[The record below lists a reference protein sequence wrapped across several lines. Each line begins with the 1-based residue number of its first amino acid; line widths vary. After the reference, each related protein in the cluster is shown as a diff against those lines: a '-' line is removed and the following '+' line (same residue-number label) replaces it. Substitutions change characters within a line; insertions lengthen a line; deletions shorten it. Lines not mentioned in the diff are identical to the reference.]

1 MSKAKKYKYEKG
13 DKVGLYEIIKPLPS
27 EPNVKNLVIY
37 CECLLCGE
45 KVKRWANRLGSKH
58 RGCDANVKIEKQ
70 KPEPE
75 TMHPLLHT
83 KADGTRVQTNQHG
96 FVITPAP
103 KKAEAEQVVADA
115 SADAMPDQTS
125 LTDDDTDEF
134 SLPDSLEL
142 SDEVKE
148 ALNIDVDSQAVEI
161 IRKAKNLDASTMFIF
176 INTFKRYLTL
186 VHIARRL
193 ERKMNHANVELTII
207 GSTGAQVANPLIVQ
221 YKQVSQESN
230 ATIKVL
236 LSMVAKMNASDGDDD
251 PLAKALRGGE

>member
-1 MSKAKKYKYEKG
+1 
-13 DKVGLYEIIKPLPS
+13 
-27 EPNVKNLVIY
+27 
-37 CECLLCGE
+37 
-45 KVKRWANRLGSKH
+45 
-58 RGCDANVKIEKQ
+58 
-70 KPEPE
+70 
-75 TMHPLLHT
+75 
-83 KADGTRVQTNQHG
+83 
-96 FVITPAP
+96 
-103 KKAEAEQVVADA
+103 
-115 SADAMPDQTS
+115 MPDQTS